1 MTQADEHLARAEE
14 LLGRLDERRSEL
26 ERLAGADEVDGEAAV
41 DVIGELAEIAKE
53 IESELN
59 RARAADVASKS
70 SGLSRTVTCAL
81 SPRRSRATRAI
92 AMRRP

>member
-59 RARAADVASKS
+59 RARAVADAD
-70 SGLSRTVTCAL
+70 A
-81 SPRRSRATRAI
+81 
-92 AMRRP
+92 

>member
-1 MTQADEHLARAEE
+1 MTQADDHLARAEE
-14 LLGRLDERRSEL
+14 LLGRLDERRREL

-59 RARAADVASKS
+59 RARALADAD
-70 SGLSRTVTCAL
+70 A
-81 SPRRSRATRAI
+81 
-92 AMRRP
+92 

>member
-14 LLGRLDERRSEL
+14 LLERLDERRSEL

-41 DVIGELAEIAKE
+41 DVIGQLAEIAKE

-59 RARAADVASKS
+59 RARALADAD
-70 SGLSRTVTCAL
+70 A
-81 SPRRSRATRAI
+81 
-92 AMRRP
+92 

>member
-26 ERLAGADEVDGEAAV
+26 ERLAGTDEVDGEAAV

-59 RARAADVASKS
+59 RARALADAES
-70 SGLSRTVTCAL
+70 
-81 SPRRSRATRAI
+81 
-92 AMRRP
+92 

>member
-1 MTQADEHLARAEE
+1 MTQADDHLARAEE
-14 LLGRLDERRSEL
+14 LLVRLDERRSEL

-59 RARAADVASKS
+59 RARALADAD
-70 SGLSRTVTCAL
+70 A
-81 SPRRSRATRAI
+81 
-92 AMRRP
+92 

>member
-14 LLGRLDERRSEL
+14 LLGRLNERRSEL

-59 RARAADVASKS
+59 RARALADAES
-70 SGLSRTVTCAL
+70 
-81 SPRRSRATRAI
+81 
-92 AMRRP
+92 

>member
-14 LLGRLDERRSEL
+14 LLERLDERRSEL

-59 RARAADVASKS
+59 RARALADAD
-70 SGLSRTVTCAL
+70 A
-81 SPRRSRATRAI
+81 
-92 AMRRP
+92 

>member
-14 LLGRLDERRSEL
+14 LLGRLDERRREL
-26 ERLAGADEVDGEAAV
+26 ERLAGADEVDGGAAV

-59 RARAADVASKS
+59 RARALADAD
-70 SGLSRTVTCAL
+70 A
-81 SPRRSRATRAI
+81 
-92 AMRRP
+92 

>member
-14 LLGRLDERRSEL
+14 LLARLDERRQEL
-26 ERLAGADEVDGEAAV
+26 ERLAAADEVDGGAAV

-59 RARAADVASKS
+59 RARALADAD
-70 SGLSRTVTCAL
+70 A
-81 SPRRSRATRAI
+81 
-92 AMRRP
+92 

>member
-1 MTQADEHLARAEE
+1 VTQADEHLARAEE
-14 LLGRLDERRSEL
+14 LLARLDERRSEL

-59 RARAADVASKS
+59 RARALADAD
-70 SGLSRTVTCAL
+70 A
-81 SPRRSRATRAI
+81 
-92 AMRRP
+92 

>member
-14 LLGRLDERRSEL
+14 LL

-59 RARAADVASKS
+59 RARALADAD
-70 SGLSRTVTCAL
+70 A
-81 SPRRSRATRAI
+81 
-92 AMRRP
+92 

>member
-1 MTQADEHLARAEE
+1 MTQADDHLARAEE
-14 LLGRLDERRSEL
+14 LLVRLDERRSEL

-59 RARAADVASKS
+59 GARALADAD
-70 SGLSRTVTCAL
+70 A
-81 SPRRSRATRAI
+81 
-92 AMRRP
+92 

>member
-26 ERLAGADEVDGEAAV
+26 ERLAGAVEVDGKAAV

-59 RARAADVASKS
+59 RARALADAD
-70 SGLSRTVTCAL
+70 A
-81 SPRRSRATRAI
+81 
-92 AMRRP
+92 

>member
-1 MTQADEHLARAEE
+1 MTQADEHLARAED
-14 LLGRLDERRSEL
+14 LLGRLDERRREL

-59 RARAADVASKS
+59 RARALADAD
-70 SGLSRTVTCAL
+70 A
-81 SPRRSRATRAI
+81 
-92 AMRRP
+92 

>member
-59 RARAADVASKS
+59 RARALADAES
-70 SGLSRTVTCAL
+70 
-81 SPRRSRATRAI
+81 
-92 AMRRP
+92 

>member
-14 LLGRLDERRSEL
+14 LLERLDERRREL
-26 ERLAGADEVDGEAAV
+26 ERLAGAEQVDGEAAV

-59 RARAADVASKS
+59 RARALADAD
-70 SGLSRTVTCAL
+70 A
-81 SPRRSRATRAI
+81 
-92 AMRRP
+92 

>member
-59 RARAADVASKS
+59 RARALADAD
-70 SGLSRTVTCAL
+70 A
-81 SPRRSRATRAI
+81 
-92 AMRRP
+92 

>member
-1 MTQADEHLARAEE
+1 VTQADEHLARAEE
-14 LLGRLDERRSEL
+14 LLERLDERRSEL

-59 RARAADVASKS
+59 RARALADAD
-70 SGLSRTVTCAL
+70 A
-81 SPRRSRATRAI
+81 
-92 AMRRP
+92 

>member
-26 ERLAGADEVDGEAAV
+26 ERLAGADEVDSEAAV

-59 RARAADVASKS
+59 RARALADAD
-70 SGLSRTVTCAL
+70 A
-81 SPRRSRATRAI
+81 
-92 AMRRP
+92 

>member
-1 MTQADEHLARAEE
+1 MTHADEHLARAEE

-59 RARAADVASKS
+59 RARALADAES
-70 SGLSRTVTCAL
+70 
-81 SPRRSRATRAI
+81 
-92 AMRRP
+92 

>member
-14 LLGRLDERRSEL
+14 LLGRLDERRREL

-59 RARAADVASKS
+59 RARALADAD
-70 SGLSRTVTCAL
+70 A
-81 SPRRSRATRAI
+81 
-92 AMRRP
+92 

>member
-1 MTQADEHLARAEE
+1 MTRPDDHLARAEK
-14 LLGRLDERRSEL
+14 LLVRLDERRSEL

-59 RARAADVASKS
+59 RARALADAD
-70 SGLSRTVTCAL
+70 A
-81 SPRRSRATRAI
+81 
-92 AMRRP
+92 